1 MKKLTRAVRDVVI
14 GVLGAPIYLVAVG
27 CMMILAAFMVAV
39 DFLWPEDP
47 ETMTDEEKRRFY
59 GYGKDL

>member
-1 MKKLTRAVRDVVI
+1 MKNLTRAVRDVVI
-14 GVLGAPIYLVAVG
+14 GVLGAPIALVVVVSAA
-27 CMMILAAFMVAV
+27 ILYAFMVVV
-39 DFLWPEDP
+39 DLICPEDP